1 MTPSPSP
8 SSIAMDLGDL
18 IEIDAILPSMKA
30 GTKKQVLQELCEK
43 AAERTGLSG
52 RDIFE
57 TVLQREKLGS
67 TGVGNGIAIPHG
79 KLPELPKLVG
89 VFGRLNRPVD
99 FDALDDQPVDLVF
112 LLLAPGGSGAE
123 HLKALS
129 KIARLLRNATTVA
142 RLREA
147 RDADTIYALMTE
159 RSAPGA

>member
-1 MTPSPSP
+1 
-8 SSIAMDLGDL
+8 MDLGDL
-18 IEIDAILPSMKA
+18 VDIDAILPSMKA
-30 GTKKQVLQELCEK
+30 GTKKQVLQELCET
-43 AAERTGLSG
+43 AAERTGLSS
-52 RDIFE
+52 RDILE

-79 KLPELPKLVG
+79 KLGELERLVG

-129 KIARLLRNATTVA
+129 KIARRLRNSETVA

-147 RDADTIYALMTE
+147 RDAGTIYSLMTE
-159 RSAPGA
+159 QPNRG